1 MKMSFG
7 RKFWGCI
14 VGLILLTAIMLVL
27 IFTKSTALTE
37 AVVLLY
43 MFLIVVLVITYIG
56 GNVFIRWIDALKEI
70 KPDVKT
76 GK

>member
-1 MKMSFG
+1 MSFG

-14 VGLILLTAIMLVL
+14 VGLILLTVIMLIL
-27 IFTKSTALTE
+27 IFTKNTALTE
-37 AVVLLY
+37 TVVLLY
-43 MFLIVVLVITYIG
+43 MGLVVLLVITYIG

-70 KPDVKT
+70 KPSVKI